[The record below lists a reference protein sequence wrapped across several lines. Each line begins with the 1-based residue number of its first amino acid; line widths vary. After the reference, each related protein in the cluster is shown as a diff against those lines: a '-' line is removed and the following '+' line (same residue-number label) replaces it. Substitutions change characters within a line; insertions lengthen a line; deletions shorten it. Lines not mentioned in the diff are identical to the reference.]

1 MKTWRMMSVVLAVA
15 ALALAAT
22 AYAVTPRTTTK
33 VNRVIGGSYDPMGKA
48 AGVTYPVIT
57 ADSPGDSIDFTWYEY
72 QSNGSMSRQIVLD
85 HASHGLHVAYMKSPN
100 SSFTPRN
107 SVYQFNDR
115 VGGGWTGELDMNTA
129 RSGYVTLAVLPDG
142 RGVGAFHQVGGAGIR
157 SVVAVD
163 ALQGAGAFTVHNVDT
178 SSIPPGVATT
188 PVWPHVGAGN
198 GTYVHVA
205 AHQNS
210 ISRIYRNT
218 SSNEGTSF
226 LNWTRLESQTD
237 TSIENPIAQ
246 DVIVGP
252 SGKVAIAFTR
262 WTGHGG
268 TGGADKQRNMDLI
281 YIESTNNGMTW
292 GTPVNVTN
300 YLAADTV
307 RAFEDVS
314 GVYDAAGN
322 LNLVWTG
329 CKIEGD
335 ATYYVAAAIFHW
347 KQGGPIHLVSG
358 TGNVTGTYW
367 WAFDG
372 QPYNFAQAL
381 TKTSLSMDSTGN
393 LFCVW
398 EGQREMP
405 EDSSA
410 YGYENYDLYGA
421 GSANGGTTWNASF
434 NITNSHAPG
443 SAPGAGMSDNWPSL
457 AAFSPDSVR
466 MLWIVDRDPG
476 SAVQGEG
483 DVVSCPVHYLAM
495 PKSQFLVGVE
505 GQPPMVKAPSQFE
518 LGMARPNPVGKLT
531 EIQYALPVPRNVNL
545 SVYNAAGQLVKVLDS
560 GAKAPGYHS
569 ARWDGSSVPAGVYFY
584 RLSAGE
590 FRQTRSMVVVR

>member
-1 MKTWRMMSVVLAVA
+1 MKTWRMMLVVLAGI
-15 ALALAAT
+15 ALAAG
-22 AYAVTPRTTTK
+22 AYAVTLKPITK
-33 VNRVIGGSYDPMGKA
+33 VNKVVGGSYDPMGKA
-48 AGVTYPVIT
+48 AGVIYPVIT

-85 HASHGLHVAYMKSPN
+85 HVDSRGLHVVYMKSPN
-100 SSFTPRN
+100 STFIPRN
-107 SVYQFNDR
+107 IAYQFNDR
-115 VGGGWTGELDMNTA
+115 AGGGWTGELDANTA
-129 RSGYVTLAVLPDG
+129 RAGYTTLATLPDG
-142 RGVGAFHQVGGAGIR
+142 RAVAAFHQVGGAGIR

-163 ALQGAGAFTVHNVDT
+163 ATRGAGAFTVHNVDT
-178 SSIPPGVATT
+178 SSIPPAVAAT
-188 PVWPHVGAGN
+188 PVWPHVGAT

-210 ISRIYRNT
+210 ISRIWRAT

-226 LNWTRLESQTD
+226 TNWARLESQTD
-237 TSIENPIAQ
+237 TSIENPISQ

-262 WTGHGG
+262 WTGHGA
-268 TGGADKQRNMDLI
+268 GGPVDKQRNMDVI
-281 YIESTNNGMTW
+281 YIESTDNGATW

-300 YLAADTV
+300 YLAADTI

-314 GVYDAAGN
+314 GVYDAGGN
-322 LNLVWTG
+322 LNLAWTG
-329 CKIEGD
+329 CLCLTD
-335 ATYYVAAAIFHW
+335 NTYYMAAAIWHW
-347 KQGGPIHLVSG
+347 RQGGTIHLASG
-358 TGNVTGTYW
+358 TGNVPGTYW
-367 WAFDG
+367 WTFDG
-372 QPYNFAQAL
+372 GVYNFGQVL

-410 YGYENYDLYGA
+410 AGYENYDLYGA
-421 GSANGGTTWNASF
+421 GSMDGGTTWIASF

-443 SAPGAGMSDNWPSL
+443 SLPGAGMSDNWPSL
-457 AAFSPDSVR
+457 TDFSPDSVR
-466 MLWIVDRDPG
+466 MLWVVDRDPG
-476 SAVQGEG
+476 SAIQGQG
-483 DVVSCPVHYLAM
+483 AIVSCPVHYLAL
-495 PKSQFLVGVE
+495 PKSRFLVGVE

-560 GAKAPGYHS
+560 GAKAPGYHG
-569 ARWDGSSVPAGVYFY
+569 ATWDGSSVPAGVYFY

-590 FRQTRSMVVVR
+590 FTQTRSMVVVR